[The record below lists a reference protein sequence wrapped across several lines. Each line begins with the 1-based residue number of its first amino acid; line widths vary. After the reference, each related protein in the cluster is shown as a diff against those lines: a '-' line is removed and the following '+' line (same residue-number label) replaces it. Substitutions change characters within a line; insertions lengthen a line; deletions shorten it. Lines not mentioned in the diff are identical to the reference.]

1 MTLPGLS
8 LCGFMN
14 DAEALQYFATA
25 CDFTNVLAPTLIQHW
40 MAARAK
46 LGDPIPRAGKPRLV
60 PIDAEHNGYLEKV
73 TKTQHFKGAVGD
85 LPWTFHW
92 VEIDPLLC
100 YQPHISPE
108 ISGRKWR
115 RTYRVP
121 GQGAIIRQCLP
132 TRTSP
137 LHDLQFMQVIP
148 GQPHFR
154 IIAPDPSLAV
164 LGVRPRLVK
173 GRNVLTFALDIGERC
188 PLVQVISFAG
198 KYYLKNGF
206 HRAYR
211 LRELG
216 ATHIPAVVIEA
227 PTYEQAGL
235 APGFAQHVLDS
246 PNPPTCG
253 HYSHGR
259 AYPVQLK
266 EAGGV
271 VEIAC
276 AQGAYPLGA

>member
-1 MTLPGLS
+1 MALTGLS
-8 LCGFMN
+8 LCGYLS

-25 CDFTNVLAPTLIQHW
+25 CDVANVPASTLIQYW
-40 MAARAK
+40 TAARAK
-46 LGDPIPRAGKPRLV
+46 LGDPIPRAGKPRLN
-60 PIDAEHNGYLEKV
+60 PIGAEHNGYLDKV
-73 TKTQHFKGAVGD
+73 TKTQHFKMAVGD
-85 LPWTFHW
+85 LAWAFHW

-100 YQPHISPE
+100 FQLHISPDVAE
-108 ISGRKWR
+108 RKWM
-115 RTYRVP
+115 RTRKAP
-121 GQGAIIRQCLP
+121 RQGAIIRQCLP
-132 TRTSP
+132 TRTAP

-148 GQPHFR
+148 GQPRFR

-164 LGVRPRLVK
+164 LGARPRLVK

-188 PLVQVISFAG
+188 PLVQVVSFAG

-206 HRAYR
+206 HRAHR

-216 ATHIPAVVIEA
+216 VTHIPAVVIEA

-235 APGFAQHVLDS
+235 VPGFARHVLDS
-246 PNPPTCG
+246 SNPPTCG
-253 HYSHGR
+253 HFSQGL

-271 VEIAC
+271 IEIAC
-276 AQGAYPLGA
+276 VQGAFALGA